1 MMNNLGFF
9 MTGQRKSKSRDS
21 QLNEIDLE
29 MTTKMAY
36 VCVCVWI
43 DLYHIIMY
51 VWTGI
56 GIHITLKCN
65 PKFLETL
72 EICT

>member
-1 MMNNLGFF
+1 MDWNYMMNNLGFF

-36 VCVCVWI
+36 VCVCV
-43 DLYHIIMY
+43 
-51 VWTGI
+51 
-56 GIHITLKCN
+56 
-65 PKFLETL
+65 
-72 EICT
+72 